1 MRSPSRR
8 NRGAAITVILG
19 TAALVLAG
27 CGGADDAAPSG
38 STSTTTVTE
47 IETEIA
53 DETSADTEPTPR
65 TEDAYLRYEA
75 GPHTSELFAKSV
87 RDAFAAQWVRTG
99 NTDVSVEANSFVT
112 GDTYTMKCSG
122 EHIVHCT
129 GGNNAHVYLYDK
141 TVPAGEEGAPAYP
154 ELDDNEPQTI
164 SGVIR
169 DLSGDEFLEK
179 YGELYPFDFGVT
191 GRVRY
196 VELDEPTVLR
206 GTYPYREG
214 KTKEDQTYRVAIGST
229 PEDSAGSRLAGR
241 DGEHITEDVS
251 PSQCWWP
258 NDPKPPGW
266 ALRCRFD

>member
-1 MRSPSRR
+1 MPSPSRL
-8 NRGAAITVILG
+8 NRGAAITAILG

-27 CGGADDAAPSG
+27 CGADDAAPNG
-38 STSTTTVTE
+38 SPSTTTVTE
-47 IETEIA
+47 IETEIV
-53 DETSADTEPTPR
+53 DETGADTESAPR

-141 TVPAGEEGAPAYP
+141 TVTAGEEGAPAYP

-179 YGELYPFDFGVT
+179 YGELYPFKTQVT

-206 GTYPYREG
+206 GTYAYSEG
-214 KTKEDQTYRVAIGST
+214 KTREDQTYRVAIGST
-229 PEDSAGSRLAGR
+229 PKDSADSRLAGR

-258 NDPKPPGW
+258 GDPNPPGW